1 MRYKNEVKDNIPFC
15 GDKGLPKADE
25 KELALMTITDKNNDD
40 LDLRVYKDGYKERME
55 ALIKERLRRGRR
67 VAKHDGGTE

>member
-1 MRYKNEVKDNIPFC
+1 MRYKNKVKDNIPFC

-25 KELALMTITDKNNDD
+25 EELALMTITDNNDDD

-55 ALIKERLRRGRR
+55 ALIKERSRRERR
-67 VAKHDGGTE
+67 DRRACGQA

>member
-1 MRYKNEVKDNIPFC
+1 
-15 GDKGLPKADE
+15 
-25 KELALMTITDKNNDD
+25 MTITDKNDDD

-55 ALIKERLRRGRR
+55 AMIKERLRRGRR